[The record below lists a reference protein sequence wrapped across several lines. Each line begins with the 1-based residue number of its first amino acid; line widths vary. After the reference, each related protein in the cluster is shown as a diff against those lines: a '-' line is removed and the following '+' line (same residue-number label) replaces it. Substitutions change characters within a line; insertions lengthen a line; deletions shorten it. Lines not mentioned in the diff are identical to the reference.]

1 MRDYTNILATESF
14 LSHEEQCALI
24 AAAQDVPCT
33 VTTNPETGEETVTF
47 GKTAASETAL
57 TQLVVSFT
65 PLIRSMARTA
75 PTLGYDEAEAI
86 CLERFM
92 KAIREYDLNS
102 ELPFS
107 RDIRTMLRFELSDK
121 TRTRGVVAIKEN
133 VAARYL
139 RLVQKHAGDVR
150 AAYEECRTTPNGFD
164 PSTFLAVHRA
174 YGMLISLDIAPGD
187 SDAGAAGDWNEHERI
202 LIDHMAA
209 FEEDLANRDLVRW
222 AFTKVAEREAQ
233 ILRLRYGFDDLT
245 TENLR
250 SRAGFRTDVDDLVM
264 SDREVAQCMGLA
276 LSSCNRY
283 KREAL
288 ATMRS
293 ALESLAAES
302 D

>member
-1 MRDYTNILATESF
+1 MRTYTNVLATESF
-14 LSHEEQCALI
+14 LSDEEQRALI

-33 VTTNPETGEETVTF
+33 VTADPETGEETVTF
-47 GKTAASETAL
+47 GKTAASEVAL
-57 TQLVVSFT
+57 TQLVRSFT

-75 PTLGYDEAEAI
+75 PALGYDEAEAI

-92 KAIREYDLNS
+92 RAIREYDLNS

-121 TRTRGVVAIKEN
+121 NRTRGVVAIKEN

-139 RLVQKHAGDVR
+139 RLVQKHEGDVR

-174 YGMLISLDIAPGD
+174 YGMLLSLDVEVDGD
-187 SDAGAAGDWNEHERI
+187 DSQASGDWNSHERF
-202 LIDHMAA
+202 LIDRMAE
-209 FEEDLANRDLVRW
+209 FEEDVANKDLVRW
-222 AFTKVAEREAQ
+222 AFTKVSEREEQ
-233 ILRLRYGFDDLT
+233 ILRLRYGFDDLA
-245 TENLR
+245 TENFR
-250 SRAGFRTDVDDLVM
+250 SRAGFRSDADDLVM

-283 KREAL
+283 RREAL
-288 ATMRS
+288 ATMRA
-293 ALESLAAES
+293 ALESLAS
-302 D
+302 DGH